1 MVTTSFEHGVFGHI
15 PPLPGYADVFK
26 KQFNY
31 KLGATYL
38 PKKVNL
44 YENAPSPSLIDT
56 PVLG

>member
-15 PPLPGYADVFK
+15 PLPGYADVFK

-31 KLGATYL
+31 KLTYL
-38 PKKVNL
+38 PKVNL
-44 YENAPSPSLIDT
+44 YENAPSLIDT